1 MSQNLELVIQ
11 IFVAAVLGGI
21 VGYERERLKRP
32 AGLRT
37 HILVCVGST
46 IAMQTNIFLVA
57 EYINI
62 VNVDP
67 SRIGASVVS
76 GIGFL
81 GAGTI
86 IREGASVKGLTTA
99 ASLWAV
105 ACIGLAI
112 GSGFYIGGIAA
123 TVIVIL
129 TLTLFFR
136 FRKSIRTTRSHY
148 ALEIL
153 TKTDPGQLG
162 RIGTTLGKLNIII
175 DDIEMEPHDKELTRV
190 MLSVKPPRDII
201 ITRIITIIGDIEGI
215 QSVSTID

>member
-1 MSQNLELVIQ
+1 MLILRVLVHQSLVELV
-11 IFVAAVLGGI
+11 
-21 VGYERERLKRP
+21 
-32 AGLRT
+32 
-37 HILVCVGST
+37 
-46 IAMQTNIFLVA
+46 
-57 EYINI
+57 
-62 VNVDP
+62 
-67 SRIGASVVS
+67 
-76 GIGFL
+76 FL

-136 FRKSIRTTRSHY
+136 FRKSIRTKRSHY

-162 RIGTTLGKLNIII
+162 RIGTALGKLNIII
-175 DDIEMEPHDKELTRV
+175 DDIEMEPHDKELTRI
-190 MLSVKPPRDII
+190 MLSVNHKRHI

>member
-1 MSQNLELVIQ
+1 MVIEYELILQ
-11 IFVAAVLGGI
+11 VAIAAILGGI
-21 VGYERERLKRP
+21 IGYEREKIKRP

-46 IAMQTNIFLVA
+46 IAMQTNIFLMA
-57 EYINI
+57 NHLGT

-105 ACIGLAI
+105 ACIGLAV
-112 GSGFYIGGIAA
+112 GSGFYVGSIAG
-123 TVIVIL
+123 TVIILL
-129 TLTLFFR
+129 TLTLFVR
-136 FRKSIRTTRSHY
+136 VERKISFSASAY
-148 ALEIL
+148 SLEII
-153 TKTDPGQLG
+153 TISHPGQLG
-162 RIGTTLGKLNIII
+162 KIGTILGKVDTKINEITI
-175 DDIEMEPHDKELTRV
+175 EPHDDN
-190 MLSVKPPRDII
+190 LSSVLVTILPPRDIKISKI
-201 ITRIITIIGDIEGI
+201 ISLLGDIEDVK
-215 QSVSTID
+215 SVTRIV